1 MNHLRSYLNHKL
13 NILTGQID
21 GTALSSEGAFS
32 KLKYKKSCRYPLKS
46 YAKEPIEVLTRGT
59 SMSSIPST
67 PSYGDI
73 LAQPLSALASS
84 SRQRVSSKVLR
95 RQPSMTQG
103 QALEK
108 LGRAIEY
115 LYDSQVYQKGGELM
129 PDDMEAVQTLMRLS
143 REVFLQCREIVPPR
157 RGLKQWLFET
167 FIEGT
172 AA

>member
-1 MNHLRSYLNHKL
+1 
-13 NILTGQID
+13 
-21 GTALSSEGAFS
+21 
-32 KLKYKKSCRYPLKS
+32 
-46 YAKEPIEVLTRGT
+46 
-59 SMSSIPST
+59 MSSIPST

-73 LAQPLSALASS
+73 LAQPLSSIGAS
-84 SRQRVSSKVLR
+84 SRQRVSSRVLR

-115 LYDSQVYQKGGELM
+115 LYDSQVYQTGSELT
-129 PDDMEAVQTLMRLS
+129 PNDMEAVQTLMRLS
-143 REVFLQCREIVPPR
+143 REVFLQCREIMPPR
-157 RGLKQWLFET
+157 RGIKQWLFET

>member
-1 MNHLRSYLNHKL
+1 
-13 NILTGQID
+13 
-21 GTALSSEGAFS
+21 
-32 KLKYKKSCRYPLKS
+32 
-46 YAKEPIEVLTRGT
+46 
-59 SMSSIPST
+59 MSSIPST

-73 LAQPLSALASS
+73 LAQPLPAMASTSRQQVS
-84 SRQRVSSKVLR
+84 SRVLR

-129 PDDMEAVQTLMRLS
+129 PDDVEAVQTLMRLS
-143 REVFLQCREIVPPR
+143 REIFLQCREMVPPR
-157 RGLKQWLFET
+157 RGVKQWLIET